1 MCDGQIYFVLTFV
14 VVHHELKQHVKL
26 ADLFLFVVVQHG
38 VSFSLTLPYF

>member
-26 ADLFLFVVVQHG
+26 ADLFC
-38 VSFSLTLPYF
+38 FSCGSAWCFI